1 MAAESAPTQEKPRLR
16 ERYESEVRPGLMK
29 QFGYTNIWE
38 VPRVVKVCINLGV
51 GEAKEDV
58 KTLEA
63 AIAEASMIVGQRPSI
78 TRARRSIASFGVRKG
93 MPIGCRAT
101 LRGNRM
107 YEFLDR
113 LFSTALPRIRDFRG
127 LSPHAFDGRGSYS
140 IGIREHLIFP
150 ELGYDDVEKVRGLD
164 ITIVTTA
171 ETDEEAAALLRE
183 LGLPLAA
190 ASV

>member
-1 MAAESAPTQEKPRLR
+1 MAAESAPTREKPRLR
-16 ERYESEVRPGLMK
+16 GRYESEVRPNLMK

-38 VPRVVKVCINLGV
+38 VPRAVKVCVNLGV
-51 GEAKEDV
+51 SEGKEDV
-58 KTLEA
+58 KTLDAAMGEA
-63 AIAEASMIVGQRPSI
+63 AMIIGQKPAM
-78 TRARRSIASFGVRKG
+78 TRAKKAIAAFGLRKG

-101 LRGNRM
+101 LRGDRM

-127 LSPHAFDGRGSYS
+127 LSPHSFDGRGSYS

-150 ELGYDDVEKVRGLD
+150 ELGYDDVERVRGLD

-171 ETDEEAAALLRE
+171 RTDEEAAALLKE

-190 ASV
+190 A

>member
-1 MAAESAPTQEKPRLR
+1 
-16 ERYESEVRPGLMK
+16 MK